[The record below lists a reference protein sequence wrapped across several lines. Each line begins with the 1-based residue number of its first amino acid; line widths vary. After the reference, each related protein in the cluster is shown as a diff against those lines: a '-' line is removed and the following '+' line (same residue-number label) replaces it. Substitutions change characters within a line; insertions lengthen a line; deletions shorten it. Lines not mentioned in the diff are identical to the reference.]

1 MATAFHLYAKTIR
14 WRIIITPLKN
24 ITVTSSLANI
34 SIGLMANNILPA
46 RLGEIVRIASL
57 SKTEN
62 MKGPGLFSALI
73 VEKLFDGYVLI
84 LFFVFSSYRVNLASS
99 VDIMPALRK
108 ASIGAFIIYT
118 AVLLLIGIF
127 IKYVTQER
135 MDKVKSKRI
144 NYILQKFGEFRSGL
158 HIVKDFKRLF
168 LIFIWTVV
176 VWLFSAAVILATLS
190 IFLKLKPDAYSYAG
204 PVESIFLT
212 GAISFGLMLPSAPGY
227 FGSFHWICS
236 VIIAGL
242 GFTKPFSNSFA
253 VFIHG
258 SQYIIIS
265 VTGML
270 FFIRYHLNFRQLLD
284 YKRNDNGFL

>member
-1 MATAFHLYAKTIR
+1 MATAFHLYAKAIR
-14 WRIIITPLKN
+14 WRIILAPLKS
-24 ITVTSSLANI
+24 ITMTTSLANI

-46 RLGEIVRIASL
+46 RIGELVRISSL

-62 MKGPGLFSALI
+62 IKGASLFSALV

-84 LFFVFSSYRVNLASS
+84 LFFIFSSYQVNLVSS

-118 AVLLLIGIF
+118 AVLLAIGIF
-127 IKYVTQER
+127 MKYGTQER
-135 MDKVKSKRI
+135 MDKIRSKRF
-144 NYILQKFGEFRSGL
+144 NYILQKLSEFRSGL

-168 LIFIWTVV
+168 FIFLWSFI
-176 VWLFSAAVILATLS
+176 VWFFSAAVILATIS
-190 IFLKLKPDAYSYAG
+190 MFLKLKPDAYSYAG
-204 PVESIFLT
+204 PIESIFLN

-236 VIIAGL
+236 VIFSGF
-242 GFTKPFSNSFA
+242 GFTKTFSNSFA

-265 VTGML
+265 ITGML

-284 YKRNDNGFL
+284 YKCDDKEIL